1 MHDYRYVVIPL
12 DKRDREL
19 LLSVDVLP
27 PEIEEVLTEIEGE
40 TALSELCLPLDLL
53 DELVGC
59 LVFAANHTD
68 DRARQK
74 QLDRLYGR
82 LANQLDKEHAL
93 AEDGPIPGP
102 LDQDP
107 LMELFKMLGIP
118 SPMEAATLLYADW
131 DDPFGAVQLN
141 EDLTEKELKR
151 VGFLA
156 NTRILLA
163 ALEEADGV
171 KATATGNL
179 NRKFVGEMLDV
190 FHVRSDYLDDVRRH
204 NKVVNELDFFPLHV
218 VNVVSQLAGLHR
230 RVKGHFR
237 ITRKGREFLA
247 EDKMGSLCALLFKT
261 HFRKLNLAYLDR
273 APDLSAFQQGVAYS
287 LYMVPRLLTDWHA
300 AEDVA
305 PLLVLGG
312 VACAIQEET
321 RIQDVLG
328 WIVQT
333 RLLRPLETFGLL
345 EGRERKT
352 RRRSYG
358 ITQYRKTDLF
368 DRFLRFDLSVGV
380 DPTQV

>member
-1 MHDYRYVVIPL
+1 MDNYRHVVISL
-12 DKRDREL
+12 DKRERKL

-27 PEIEEVLTEIEGE
+27 LEIEELLTEIEGE
-40 TALSELCLPLDLL
+40 AALAQIGLPLDLL

-59 LVFAANHTD
+59 LAFAANHAE

-93 AEDGPIPGP
+93 AEAGHI
-102 LDQDP
+102 LSR
-107 LMELFKMLGIP
+107 MLGIP

-131 DDPFGAVQLN
+131 DDPSGAVQLN
-141 EDLTEKELKR
+141 EELTEKELKR

-156 NTRILLA
+156 NTRTFLA
-163 ALEEADGV
+163 ALEKADGV

-179 NRKFVGEMLDV
+179 NRKFVGEMLDL
-190 FHVRSDYLDDVRRH
+190 FHVRSGYLDDVRRH
-204 NKVVNELDFFPLHV
+204 SKVVNELDFFPLHV
-218 VNVVSQLAGLHR
+218 VNIVAQLAGLHR